1 MITGLIGLLVVLLL
15 VLLYP
20 AIRNAQA
27 EAATPGKLQAQE
39 NLRLYKERVADVEAM
54 DISED
59 DRKAMM
65 LELDRELLT
74 AADKAAGFHTGPG
87 KAARFAFTSFL
98 ILLSLAATYSL
109 YMSWGAG
116 NEVRATQL
124 LEYSATSE
132 LSETEY
138 KELEKRLDSAGA
150 RDPEN
155 LEWAF
160 LRGRLLEAEAR
171 FAEAAEAYEN
181 LLIKLPNEQV
191 QDRAAIMTSMVQAR
205 FFSTGQ
211 QATDE
216 LYNTLK
222 EALALAPG
230 QRKPLGLAGIM
241 AYELGNYQQAIE
253 HWKALWIQLP
263 EGSMEART
271 IANGIGRAAEV
282 LEEQGTRVDLSWMV
296 PARVEVTVALS
307 DDVRQQVPVN
317 ATVFVLARKLDGPP
331 MPLAVQRLVV
341 SQLPTTVVLDN
352 SMAMAAGASIGDVD
366 EVTITARVSLSGQ
379 PMAQAGDWQGQVFN
393 VPTRGSEAIQVTIL
407 EQVSGE

>member
-15 VLLYP
+15 VLLFP
-20 AIRNAQA
+20 AIRNARA
-27 EAATPGKLQAQE
+27 EAAAPGKLQAQE
-39 NLRLYKERVADVEAM
+39 NLRLYKERVADVESM

-65 LELDRELLT
+65 LELDRELLA

-124 LEYSATSE
+124 LEYSATAE
-132 LSETEY
+132 LSEAEY
-138 KELEKRLDSAGA
+138 KELEKRLDAAGE

-171 FAEAAEAYEN
+171 FAEAAEAYES
-181 LLIKLPNEQV
+181 LLAKLPDEQV

-216 LYNTLK
+216 LYVTLK

-253 HWKALWIQLP
+253 HWKALWTQLP

-296 PARVEVTVALS
+296 PARIEVTVDLS
-307 DDVRQQVPVN
+307 NEVRQQVPVN

-352 SMAMAAGASIGDVD
+352 SMAMAAGASLGDVD

-379 PMAQAGDWQGQVFN
+379 PMAQAGDWQGQVYN
-393 VPTRGSEAIQVTIL
+393 VPTRGSDAIQVTVS
-407 EQVSGE
+407 EQVSDK

>member
-65 LELDRELLT
+65 LELDRELLA

-138 KELEKRLDSAGA
+138 KELEKRLDFAGS

-181 LLIKLPNEQV
+181 LLTKLPDEQV

-282 LEEQGTRVDLSWMV
+282 LEEQGTPVDLSWMA

-307 DDVRQQVPVN
+307 DEVRQQVPVN

-393 VPTRGSEAIQVTIL
+393 VPTRGSEAIQVTIS

>member
-65 LELDRELLT
+65 LELDRELLA

-181 LLIKLPNEQV
+181 LLTKLPDEQV

-296 PARVEVTVALS
+296 PARVEVTVALA

-393 VPTRGSEAIQVTIL
+393 VPTRGSEAIQVTIS

>member
-65 LELDRELLT
+65 LELDRELLA

-181 LLIKLPNEQV
+181 LLTKLPDEQV

-307 DDVRQQVPVN
+307 DEVRQQVPVN

-393 VPTRGSEAIQVTIL
+393 VPTRGSEAIQVTIS

>member
-65 LELDRELLT
+65 LELDRELLA

-181 LLIKLPNEQV
+181 LLTKLPDEQV

-296 PARVEVTVALS
+296 PARVEVSVALA

-379 PMAQAGDWQGQVFN
+379 PMAQAGDWQGQGFN
-393 VPTRGSEAIQVTIL
+393 VPTRGSEAIQVTIS

>member
-65 LELDRELLT
+65 LELDRELLA
-74 AADKAAGFHTGPG
+74 AADKAAGFHAGPG

-138 KELEKRLDSAGA
+138 KELEPRLAFAGA

-181 LLIKLPNEQV
+181 LLTKLPDEQV

-393 VPTRGSEAIQVTIL
+393 VPTRGSEAIQVTIS

>member
-65 LELDRELLT
+65 LELDRELLA
-74 AADKAAGFHTGPG
+74 AADKAAGFHAGPG

-181 LLIKLPNEQV
+181 LLTKLPDEQV

-296 PARVEVTVALS
+296 PARVEVSVALS

-393 VPTRGSEAIQVTIL
+393 VPTRGSEAIQVTIS

>member
-65 LELDRELLT
+65 LELDRELLA

-181 LLIKLPNEQV
+181 LLTKLPDEQV

-393 VPTRGSEAIQVTIL
+393 VPTRGSEAIQVTIS

>member
-65 LELDRELLT
+65 LELDRELLA

-138 KELEKRLDSAGA
+138 KELEKRLDFAGA

-181 LLIKLPNEQV
+181 LLTKLPDEQV

-307 DDVRQQVPVN
+307 DEVRQQVPVN

-379 PMAQAGDWQGQVFN
+379 PMAQAGDWQGQVYN
-393 VPTRGSEAIQVTIL
+393 VPTRGSDAIQVTVS
-407 EQVSGE
+407 EQVSGK

>member
-65 LELDRELLT
+65 LELDRELLA

-181 LLIKLPNEQV
+181 LLTKLPDEQV

-379 PMAQAGDWQGQVFN
+379 PMAQAGDWQGQGFN
-393 VPTRGSEAIQVTIL
+393 VPTRGSEAIQVTIS

>member
-65 LELDRELLT
+65 LELDRELLA
-74 AADKAAGFHTGPG
+74 AADKAAGFHAGPG

-181 LLIKLPNEQV
+181 LLTKLPDEQV

-393 VPTRGSEAIQVTIL
+393 VPTRGSEAIQVTIS

>member
-65 LELDRELLT
+65 LELDRELLA

-181 LLIKLPNEQV
+181 LLTKLPDEQV

-241 AYELGNYQQAIE
+241 ADEQGNYQQAIE

-296 PARVEVTVALS
+296 PARVEVSVALA

-393 VPTRGSEAIQVTIL
+393 VPTRGSEAIQVTIS

>member
-65 LELDRELLT
+65 LELDRELLA
-74 AADKAAGFHTGPG
+74 AADKATGFHTGPG

-181 LLIKLPNEQV
+181 LLTKLPDEQV

-253 HWKALWIQLP
+253 QWKALWIQLP

-282 LEEQGTRVDLSWMV
+282 LEEQGTPVDLSWMV
-296 PARVEVTVALS
+296 SARVEVTVALS
-307 DDVRQQVPVN
+307 DEVRQQVPVN

-393 VPTRGSEAIQVTIL
+393 VPTRGSEAIQVTIS

>member
-39 NLRLYKERVADVEAM
+39 NLRLYKERVADVETM

-65 LELDRELLT
+65 LELDRELLA

-181 LLIKLPNEQV
+181 LLTKLPDEQV

-393 VPTRGSEAIQVTIL
+393 VPTRGSEAIQVTIS

>member
-65 LELDRELLT
+65 LELDRELLA

-181 LLIKLPNEQV
+181 LLTKLPDEQV

-393 VPTRGSEAIQVTIL
+393 VPTRGSDAIQVTIS
-407 EQVSGE
+407 EQVSAQ

>member
-65 LELDRELLT
+65 LELDRELLA

-181 LLIKLPNEQV
+181 LLTKLPDEQV

-296 PARVEVTVALS
+296 PARVEVSVALA

-393 VPTRGSEAIQVTIL
+393 VPTRGSEAIQVTIS

>member
-65 LELDRELLT
+65 LELDRELLA

-138 KELEKRLDSAGA
+138 KELEKRLDVAGA

-181 LLIKLPNEQV
+181 LLTKLPDEQV
-191 QDRAAIMTSMVQAR
+191 QDRAAIMTSMAQAR

-307 DDVRQQVPVN
+307 DEVRQQVPVN

-341 SQLPTTVVLDN
+341 SQLPTIVVLDN

-393 VPTRGSEAIQVTIL
+393 VPTRGSDAIQVTIS
-407 EQVSGE
+407 EQVSAQ

>member
-65 LELDRELLT
+65 LELDRELLA

-181 LLIKLPNEQV
+181 LLTKLPDEQA

-379 PMAQAGDWQGQVFN
+379 PMAQVGDWQGQVFN
-393 VPTRGSEAIQVTIL
+393 VPTRGSEAIQVTIS

>member
-65 LELDRELLT
+65 LELDRELLA

-181 LLIKLPNEQV
+181 LLTKLPDEQV

-296 PARVEVTVALS
+296 PARVEVSVALA

-366 EVTITARVSLSGQ
+366 EVPITARVSRSGQ

-393 VPTRGSEAIQVTIL
+393 VPTRGSEAIQVTIS

>member
-65 LELDRELLT
+65 LELDRELLA

-132 LSETEY
+132 LSETEH
-138 KELEKRLDSAGA
+138 KELEKRLDFAGA

-181 LLIKLPNEQV
+181 LLTKLPDEQV

-307 DDVRQQVPVN
+307 DEVRQQVPVN

-379 PMAQAGDWQGQVFN
+379 PMAQSGDWQGQVFN
-393 VPTRGSEAIQVTIL
+393 IPTRGSDAIKVTIS
-407 EQVSGE
+407 EQVSAQ

>member
-65 LELDRELLT
+65 LELDRELLA

-181 LLIKLPNEQV
+181 LLTKLPDEQV

-307 DDVRQQVPVN
+307 DEVRQQVPVN

-393 VPTRGSEAIQVTIL
+393 VPTRGSGAIQVTIS
-407 EQVSGE
+407 EQVSTQ

>member
-65 LELDRELLT
+65 LELDRELLA

-171 FAEAAEAYEN
+171 FAEASEAYEN
-181 LLIKLPNEQV
+181 LLTKLPDEQV

-393 VPTRGSEAIQVTIL
+393 VPTRGSEAIQVTIS

>member
-65 LELDRELLT
+65 LELDRELLA
-74 AADKAAGFHTGPG
+74 AADKAAGFHAGPG

-181 LLIKLPNEQV
+181 LLTKLPDEQV

-296 PARVEVTVALS
+296 PARVEVSVALA

-393 VPTRGSEAIQVTIL
+393 VPTRGSEAIQVTIS

>member
-65 LELDRELLT
+65 LELDRELLA

-181 LLIKLPNEQV
+181 LLTKLPDEQV

-379 PMAQAGDWQGQVFN
+379 PMAQAGDWQGQGFN
-393 VPTRGSEAIQVTIL
+393 VPTRGSDAIQVTIS
-407 EQVSGE
+407 EQVSAQ